1 MKNKMIL
8 AIAGAA
14 TLLFPLSG
22 SAQNLQR
29 EGQGQREGFGREA
42 TETQSEKELTP
53 GPGWKT
59 CPRCTNNKQLALAY
73 KTYKVEGHA
82 FNPKDLSGVWGNNGM
97 ELDVKNVPPFTPK
110 GQQMFDA
117 TKSDI
122 PTTNAKDGMLVCDP
136 LGYPRLFAYNY
147 GMQFVMLPD
156 RVLQFFEWG
165 HTWRDIWMDGRK
177 LPDDPPTPRWLG
189 YAVGHWEGDTLV
201 VEGTGYDER
210 SWISEDR
217 RNRIRGFAHTDKM
230 KTVERYRRTSYG
242 TLEAEMTVTDPDVFT
257 QPWVTK
263 GKIEL
268 RPNAELWEYFC
279 VPSESDE
286 YNQRLIEA
294 ARAGKK

>member
-1 MKNKMIL
+1 MKNRILL
-8 AIAGAA
+8 AILGAA

-22 SAQNLQR
+22 LAQ
-29 EGQGQREGFGREA
+29 QREGFGREA

-59 CPRCTNNKQLALAY
+59 CPRCTNNKQLAAAN
-73 KTYKVEGHA
+73 KTYKVDGHA
-82 FNPKDLSGVWGNNGM
+82 FDPHDLSGVWGNNGM
-97 ELDVKNVPPFTPK
+97 ELDVKNVPAFTPK
-110 GQQMFDA
+110 GAQMFEA
-117 TKSDI
+117 THSDI
-122 PTTNAKDGMLVCDP
+122 PTTNSKDGMLVCDP

-165 HTWRDIWMDGRK
+165 HTWRDIWTDGRK
-177 LPDDPPTPRWLG
+177 LPEDPPTPRWLG
-189 YAVGHWEGDTLV
+189 YAVGHWEGDTFV
-201 VEGTGYDER
+201 VEGNGFDER

-217 RNRIRGFAHTDKM
+217 RNRIRGFTHTEKM
-230 KTVERYRRTSYG
+230 RTVERYRRTSYG
-242 TLEAEMTVTDPDVFT
+242 TLEAEMTVSDPDVFT
-257 QPWVTK
+257 KPWTTK

-286 YNQRLIEA
+286 YNKRLIDA
-294 ARAGKK
+294 AKASTK